1 MSCVVGAA
9 AVGSAMMRRRQ
20 VLRSLVAAPCLL
32 TGCRKGSTSLRFSG
46 IPDGDKEALKDGY
59 AAVARYLSDALAVPV
74 EPIHV
79 PDYTA
84 AVTSLASGGIDFA
97 WLGGVTTVQAEQR
110 TPQGVHFVAA
120 RESDLRFKSY
130 FVANASVVRDAGLRP
145 RPSREAGTLADLAA
159 LVEPMKGKRFSF
171 GSKSSTS
178 GHVMPRSFLSD
189 PAVGLDPEAHF
200 LGGPVYQRQGGHAA
214 TLRAVASGA
223 VDFGVLNFAS
233 WERAE
238 PELQAKAPVVAV
250 TPEYVDYCLVARG
263 SMPVPQVDALRE
275 ALVRLDAEVPEQAAV
290 LEAFAAKR
298 FVKVEPSA
306 WESIRSVLTRLE
318 AEGSLR

>member
-1 MSCVVGAA
+1 
-9 AVGSAMMRRRQ
+9 MRRREL
-20 VLRSLVAAPCLL
+20 LRSLVAAPCLL
-32 TGCRKGSTSLRFSG
+32 AGCGKGSTALRFSG

-59 AAVARYLSDALAVPV
+59 AAVARYLSSALEVPV
-74 EPIHV
+74 NPVHV

-110 TPQGVHFVAA
+110 TPGGVHFVAA
-120 RESDLRFKSY
+120 RESDLHFKSY
-130 FVANASVVRDAGLRP
+130 VVANAQVAAAAGLRP
-145 RPSREAGTLADLAA
+145 VSARQAGTLADLASLEGA
-159 LVEPMKGKRFSF
+159 MKGKRFSF

-189 PAVGLDPEAHF
+189 PAVGIDPETHF

-238 PELQAKAPVVAV
+238 AELQAQAPVVAV

-263 SMPVPQVDALRE
+263 SMPVAQIDALRT
-275 ALVRLDAEVPEQAAV
+275 AFVGLDPEVPEQAAV
-290 LEAFAAKR
+290 LEAFAAKK
-298 FVKVEPSA
+298 FVSVEANA
-306 WESIRSVLTRLE
+306 WDSIRAVLAQLE
-318 AEGSLR
+318 SQGALR

>member
-1 MSCVVGAA
+1 
-9 AVGSAMMRRRQ
+9 MRRREL
-20 VLRSLVAAPCLL
+20 LRSLVATPCLL
-32 TGCRKGSTSLRFSG
+32 SGCGKASGALRFSG

-59 AAVARYLSDALAVPV
+59 SAVARYLSGALKVPV
-74 EPIHV
+74 EPLHV

-84 AVTSLASGGIDFA
+84 AVTSLATGGIDFA

-120 RESDLRFKSY
+120 RESDLHFKSY
-130 FVANASVVRDAGLRP
+130 VVANAEVAAAAGLRP
-145 RPSREAGTLADLAA
+145 VSTHAAGILADLASLA
-159 LVEPMKGKRFSF
+159 DAMKGKRFSF

-189 PAVGLDPEAHF
+189 PAVGIDPETHF
-200 LGGPVYQRQGGHAA
+200 SGGPVYQRQGGHAA

-233 WERAE
+233 WEHAE
-238 PELQAKAPVVAV
+238 LALKNKAPVVAV

-263 SMPVPQVDALRE
+263 SMPKTQVDALR
-275 ALVRLDAEVPEQAAV
+275 AAFVDLDANVPEQATV
-290 LEAFAAKR
+290 LEAFAAER
-298 FVKVEPSA
+298 FVKVEASG
-306 WESIRSVLTRLE
+306 WDSIREVLKRLE
-318 AEGSLR
+318 AEGALR

>member
-1 MSCVVGAA
+1 
-9 AVGSAMMRRRQ
+9 MRRREL
-20 VLRSLVAAPCLL
+20 LRSLAAAPCLL
-32 TGCRKGSTSLRFSG
+32 AGCGKGSASLRFSG

-59 AAVARYLSDALAVPV
+59 AAVARYLSGAMDVPV
-74 EPIHV
+74 EPVHV
-79 PDYTA
+79 PDYAA

-120 RESDLRFKSY
+120 RESDLHFKSY
-130 FVANASVVRDAGLRP
+130 VVANVQIAAQAGLVPVSP
-145 RPSREAGTLADLAA
+145 REPGTLADLAA
-159 LVEPMKGKRFSF
+159 LAQPMKGKRFSF

-189 PAVGLDPEAHF
+189 PAVGIDPETHF
-200 LGGPVYQRQGGHAA
+200 SGGPVYQRQGGHAA

-233 WERAE
+233 WEDAE
-238 PELQAKAPVVAV
+238 PELQARAPVVAI

-263 SMPVPQVDALRE
+263 AMPATQVEALRAAFVE
-275 ALVRLDAEVPEQAAV
+275 LDAEVPEQAAV

-298 FVKVEPSA
+298 FVKVDASA
-306 WESIRSVLTRLE
+306 WGGIRAVLSRLE
-318 AEGSLR
+318 AEGALR

>member
-1 MSCVVGAA
+1 
-9 AVGSAMMRRRQ
+9 MRRREL
-20 VLRSLVAAPCLL
+20 LRSLVAAPCLL
-32 TGCRKGSTSLRFSG
+32 VGCGKGSSSLRFSG

-59 AAVARYLSDALAVPV
+59 AAVAEYLSSALSVPV
-74 EPIHV
+74 EPVHV

-110 TPQGVHFVAA
+110 TPGGVHFVAA
-120 RESDLRFKSY
+120 RESDLHFKSY
-130 FVANASVVRDAGLRP
+130 IVANAKVAAAAGLDVV
-145 RPSREAGTLADLAA
+145 SEREAGTLAGLASLA
-159 LVEPMKGKRFSF
+159 RPMKGKRFSF

-189 PAVGLDPEAHF
+189 PAVGIDPETHF

-233 WERAE
+233 WERADA
-238 PELQAKAPVVAV
+238 ELQTQAPVVAV

-263 SMPVPQVDALRE
+263 SMPQAQVDALRAAFVE
-275 ALVRLDAEVPEQAAV
+275 LDAAVPGQAPV
-290 LEAFAAKR
+290 LEAFAAKE
-298 FVKVEPSA
+298 FVKADASA
-306 WESIRSVLTRLE
+306 WDSIRAVLARLE
-318 AEGSLR
+318 AEGALR

>member
-1 MSCVVGAA
+1 
-9 AVGSAMMRRRQ
+9 MRRREL
-20 VLRSLVAAPCLL
+20 LRSLTAAPCLL
-32 TGCRKGSTSLRFSG
+32 AGCGKASASLRFSG
-46 IPDGDKEALKDGY
+46 IPDGDKESLKDGY
-59 AAVARYLSDALAVPV
+59 AAVARYLSGALKVPV
-74 EPIHV
+74 EAMHV

-120 RESDLRFKSY
+120 RESDLHFKSY
-130 FVANASVVRDAGLRP
+130 VVANAKVAAEASLSPVSP
-145 RPSREAGTLADLAA
+145 RTAGTLADLASLA
-159 LVEPMKGKRFSF
+159 EPMKGRRFSF

-189 PAVGLDPEAHF
+189 PAVGIDPEAHF
-200 LGGPVYQRQGGHAA
+200 SGGPVYQRQGGHAA

-233 WERAE
+233 WERADS
-238 PELQAKAPVVAV
+238 ELQAKAPVVAV

-263 SMPVPQVDALRE
+263 VMPAAQVAALR
-275 ALVRLDAEVPEQAAV
+275 AAFVGLDPGVPEHAAV
-290 LEAFAAKR
+290 LEAFAAHK
-298 FVKVEPSA
+298 FVTVEASA
-306 WESIRSVLTRLE
+306 WDSIRSVLTRLE
-318 AEGSLR
+318 AEGALR